1 MLRRIQDLK
10 SIGCFFDDHPAAIQ
24 FEPLTI
30 IFGENCYG
38 KSTLCDIL
46 RSLAD
51 DNPDYITDRKS
62 IPNLENQKQHIQ
74 LNFTRPGNGGESP
87 VVFDHDNWEASLPEN
102 LKIYVFD
109 TDFIHRNVFT
119 GLTIEH
125 RNRENITQ
133 FVLGEAGVQTAQGV
147 AGLNR
152 KLRSINKSIRELKE
166 NYFG

>member
-1 MLRRIQDLK
+1 MLKRIQDLK
-10 SIGCFFDDHPAAIQ
+10 SIGCFFDDHPAKIQ

-51 DNPDYITDRKS
+51 NNPNYITDRKS
-62 IPNLENQKQHIQ
+62 IPNPQNQSQLVQ
-74 LNFTRPGNGGESP
+74 LNFSLPGNGGESP
-87 VVFDHDNWEASLPEN
+87 VIFSRDQWDTILPGD

-119 GLTIEH
+119 GLTIER
-125 RNRENITQ
+125 RNKENVTQ
-133 FVLGEAGVQTAQGV
+133 FVLEEAGVLTAKGIED
-147 AGLNR
+147 LNS
-152 KLRSINKSIRELKE
+152 KLRD
-166 NYFG
+166 FGDVLEFVEIL